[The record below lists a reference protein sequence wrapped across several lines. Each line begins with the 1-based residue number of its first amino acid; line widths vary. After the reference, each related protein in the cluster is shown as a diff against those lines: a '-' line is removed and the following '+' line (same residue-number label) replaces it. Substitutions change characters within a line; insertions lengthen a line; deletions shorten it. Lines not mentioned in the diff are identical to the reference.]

1 MDSKQIDEAMRKKLS
16 VYHKGHRYECILEYV
31 MFYDHNG
38 RTRLSLHKG
47 EYLALK
53 TDKERE
59 AFLQDMNDHCR
70 EWKKK
75 KYRYRTVWG
84 DGMMVKRR
92 VKK

>member
-1 MDSKQIDEAMRKKLS
+1 MIWSIML
-16 VYHKGHRYECILEYV
+16 HKRCRGCEYWNRTSACCD
-31 MFYDHNG
+31 YAESTG
-38 RTRLSLHKG
+38 RTRLSLHKS

-92 VKK
+92 VKS